1 VLVVIKCENKFFC
14 CKSCTLEEGEYCQIS
29 SWGQY
34 IMRENIGGG
43 ATIGKHGMVESDSA
57 GSLSVMD
64 QKIDRN

>member
-1 VLVVIKCENKFFC
+1 
-14 CKSCTLEEGEYCQIS
+14 
-29 SWGQY
+29 
-34 IMRENIGGG
+34 MRENIGGG